1 MYHYLYSYLLLLVAV
16 IFSVYA
22 QIKVNTTFTKFSS
35 VNNSLGITGADAARR
50 ILDSKGLYNVQ
61 IELIN
66 YHLADHYDPQT
77 NVLRLSP
84 QVYNGTSIS
93 AVGVAAHE
101 CGHAIQTSEK
111 YAPLVFRS
119 RLVGITSIC
128 SKISFGLIFLGII
141 LDALGSIGFIFQLAG
156 IIAFAVVTFFQLV
169 TLPTEFDASRRAL
182 EIMGNQGILKRDE
195 LGGAKSVLDAAAMTY
210 VAALAVSLIQ
220 LLRLIMTIRRH
231 D

>member
-1 MYHYLYSYLLLLVAV
+1 MSYIQADLVEKV
-16 IFSVYA
+16 LPFPIFV
-22 QIKVNTTFTKFSS
+22 TPRTKTVHRTVFAF
-35 VNNSLGITGADAARR
+35 VPPTMLDKIRR
-50 ILDSKGLYNVQ
+50 RPSVQ
-61 IELIN
+61 IVI
-66 YHLADHYDPQT
+66 
-77 NVLRLSP
+77 
-84 QVYNGTSIS
+84 
-93 AVGVAAHE
+93 
-101 CGHAIQTSEK
+101 K